1 MQEAC
6 DIMEELKKPR
16 NRLCRVGEA
25 SRMCNVRI
33 MRPPSTDIKTVD
45 TLPSRK

>member
-16 NRLCRVGEA
+16 NWLCRVGEP
-25 SRMCNVRI
+25 SRMCHIRK
-33 MRPPSTDIKTVD
+33 MRPPSTDIKIVD
-45 TLPSRK
+45 PLPSRK